1 MKFSL
6 GQSEHER
13 IELEVLRYERAAVG
27 EYYDDNWL
35 TSQIGVRAGRFRGK
49 VDAAVLTGELASFL
63 TSLRP
68 LYDTL
73 RGTAEFSTMEEQLHA
88 GEPALEL
95 PDLGDRADG
104 VEHVGVH
111 AFDVLYT
118 IGTIAKIGQLQRE
131 IGRAHV

>member
-73 RGTAEFSTMEEQLHA
+73 RGTAEFSTMEEQLHLRLIGDGKGHIA
-88 GEPALEL
+88 LTGE
-95 PDLGDRADG
+95 
-104 VEHVGVH
+104 
-111 AFDVLYT
+111 
-118 IGTIAKIGQLQRE
+118 
-131 IGRAHV
+131 